1 MIKRVFLLVAAVLL
15 TAALAQQDPHHPDNE
30 ATQAPAAPMLAQ
42 NMTEQPQMP
51 MMGQGQM
58 DMMQMMQGM
67 MGQMGMMGPMMSQ
80 MMEQMPMDMMGGGL
94 MMLSGPAF
102 EQAFLSMMIPHH
114 QSAVEMS
121 QTILETTTD
130 EDVRALAEAI
140 ISAQEKE
147 IEEMQAL
154 LTELG
159 GTNLAAQMMMS
170 QSMDSMM
177 AAMSGTG
184 QATNADKAFLEAM
197 VEHHLSAIDMG
208 SQALRKATDPRILE
222 LAATIV
228 SDQANEVLQLR
239 QKLAT
244 LNE

>member
-1 MIKRVFLLVAAVLL
+1 
-15 TAALAQQDPHHPDNE
+15 
-30 ATQAPAAPMLAQ
+30 MLAQ

-51 MMGQGQM
+51 MTGQGQM
-58 DMMQMMQGM
+58 DMMQIMQGM
-67 MGQMGMMGPMMSQ
+67 MGQMGMMSQ

-140 ISAQEKE
+140 ISAQETE

-154 LTELG
+154 LT
-159 GTNLAAQMMMS
+159 
-170 QSMDSMM
+170 
-177 AAMSGTG
+177 
-184 QATNADKAFLEAM
+184 
-197 VEHHLSAIDMG
+197 
-208 SQALRKATDPRILE
+208 
-222 LAATIV
+222 
-228 SDQANEVLQLR
+228 
-239 QKLAT
+239 
-244 LNE
+244 

>member
-1 MIKRVFLLVAAVLL
+1 VQTPATPLLV
-15 TAALAQQDPHHPDNE
+15 
-30 ATQAPAAPMLAQ
+30 Q

-51 MMGQGQM
+51 MTGQGQM

-67 MGQMGMMGPMMSQ
+67 MGPMMSQ
-80 MMEQMPMDMMGGGL
+80 MMEQMPMNMMGGGL

-114 QSAVEMS
+114 QRAVEMS
-121 QTILETTTD
+121 RTVLETSTD
-130 EDVRALAEAI
+130 EDVRAFAEAI
-140 ISAQEKE
+140 VSAQEQE
-147 IEEMQAL
+147 IEEMQGWL
-154 LTELG
+154 SELG

-177 AAMSGTG
+177 ATMNGTG
-184 QATNADKAFLEAM
+184 QTANADKAFLEAM
-197 VEHHLSAIDMG
+197 VEHHLSAIEMG
-208 SQALRKATDPRILE
+208 TQALRTATDPRILQ

-228 SDQANEVLQLR
+228 SGQANEVLQLR

-244 LNE
+244 LSE